1 MAQPCSVCTH
11 ADAVLI
17 NAALVARQ
25 PYRHIAKR
33 FGVSLAALSRHAKN
47 CMPAIIDAGLD
58 AMDERERRETAEAL
72 DTVRQLRTIN
82 SVSLS
87 ILSEARD
94 AGEPDTALRAID
106 RIQKQ
111 IELQAKL
118 IGDLQQEGT
127 TSILISAEWLELRA
141 VIVTALEPYS
151 DARGAV
157 LRAIEGTSNRRA

>member
-87 ILSEARD
+87 ILSDAR
-94 AGEPDTALRAID
+94 EPDTALRAID

-157 LRAIEGTSNRRA
+157 LRAIEGTSNSRA